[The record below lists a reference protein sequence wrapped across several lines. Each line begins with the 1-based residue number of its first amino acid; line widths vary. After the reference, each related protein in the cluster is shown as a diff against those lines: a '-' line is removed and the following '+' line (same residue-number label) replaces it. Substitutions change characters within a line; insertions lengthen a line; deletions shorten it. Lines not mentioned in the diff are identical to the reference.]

1 MKRKIVTMLSWKSSM
16 VWAAKSSDK
25 RKSSSPQTPKMT
37 PRRKPRRLRVL
48 KVKEREVQSS
58 HQLNSQLR
66 NLLLK
71 RRLEMSPQRK
81 SKI

>member
-1 MKRKIVTMLSWKSSM
+1 MKRKIVTTLSWKSSM
-16 VWAAKSSDK
+16 VWAARSSDK
-25 RKSSSPQTPKMT
+25 RKSRNPQTPKMN
-37 PRRKPRRLRVL
+37 PRRKPRTRRVL
-48 KVKEREVQSS
+48 KEKEREQSNHLLS
-58 HQLNSQLR
+58 KQLR